1 MKSSGPFETNHSY
14 ANHRHVATAARSE
27 RFDFRRSFLHL
38 LSALFPRLV
47 KGASSMM
54 WLEVEIAKG
63 WSSSRWLSRKEQC
76 HESVEMTVLQKILQS
91 AIWVS
96 QLWIESESESFFPE
110 KEHNFTFATLVDSF
124 LIVLEQNSFGRK
136 GDNSWMDVNQWSR
149 KHRKHVR
156 KIWVTNIPL
165 SNAKLVSRQTF
176 WLKSTCLSRTRRLE
190 TLIEAGMKRRLLG
203 LEHHQQQM

>member
-1 MKSSGPFETNHSY
+1 MKSSGQFETNHSY

-96 QLWIESESESFFPE
+96 QLWSESESESFFLE
-110 KEHNFTFATLVDSF
+110 KEYNFTFTTLVDSF
-124 LIVLEQNSFGRK
+124 LILEQNSFGWK
-136 GDNSWMDVNQWSR
+136 GDNRRMEVNQWSR
-149 KHRKHVR
+149 KHRKRVL
-156 KIWVTNIPL
+156 KIWPTNIPL
-165 SNAKLVSRQTF
+165 SKTKLVSHQTF
-176 WLKSTCLSRTRRLE
+176 GLKSTCLSRTRRLE

-203 LEHHQQQM
+203 LEHHRQQM